1 MIVPLSMIW
10 GLEYT
15 MVLVLVLVLVL
26 ALEPAPQ
33 EWRHL
38 PRST

>member
-10 GLEYT
+10 GLGYT
-15 MVLVLVLVLVL
+15 MVPVLALAL

-38 PRST
+38 PRSM